1 MYLQSNKTGR
11 GHIVPDIGTRHSI
24 DPGSDRITYSL
35 DTGLIPFIVL
45 KSTFS
50 CRILCQRI
58 KPVTTG
64 LIIDATRPGALGGI
78 NFKLIAMYT
87 SFLVVFLAFTAQLH
101 ARIQAIIYFE
111 IKLQDKITICLLCSQ
126 KCVRCSHLRNADNST
141 IYHFVFGF
149 TIQLLPATQVLPI
162 EKRLPVLR
170 RNHRRTKHKQKQQ
183 IILFHIDISS
193 IDYLILC
200 NYSL

>member
-35 DTGLIPFIVL
+35 DTSLIPLIVL
-45 KSTFS
+45 ESTFS

-58 KPVTTG
+58 KPVATG
-64 LIIDATRPGALGGI
+64 LIIDATRPGTLRGI
-78 NFKLIAMYT
+78 NLKLIAVHA

-101 ARIQAIIYFE
+101 TRIQAIIYFE
-111 IKLQDKITICLLCSQ
+111 IKLQDKITIRLLCSQ

-170 RNHRRTKHKQKQQ
+170 RNHRCTKHKQKQQ